1 MTETRGFCDE
11 KFAPLR
17 EAFEKCFKEHGDIGA
32 SFAVTKDGEYVA
44 DLWGG
49 YLDQERTSPWVE
61 DTIVNVYS
69 STKTMM
75 ALVALVLS
83 DRGEIDLYAPV
94 CRYWP
99 EFASNGKERIEVR
112 HLLSHTAG
120 LSGLDNAILE
130 EDLYDWE
137 KIVSLLEQQRPW
149 WEPGTVSGYHAI
161 TQGYL
166 VGEVVRRVTGRTLG
180 QFFSEEIAE
189 PLSADFY
196 IGTPKE
202 HFPRI
207 GNLIADFETPQF
219 DDVEPGS
226 IQEKTFKSP
235 LVTTSASRTDEW
247 RLAEI
252 PAANGHG
259 NARSVVKAQTPLANQ
274 GSGFG
279 VDLLSPDGAA
289 RIFDEQ
295 SNGEDLVLRIPVKFG
310 MGYGLNSSVGGLGPN
325 TRVAYW
331 GGWGGSLVVLD
342 QDSHLCMS
350 YVMNK
355 MNSGTTLGDLRG
367 IQLVLAAYSCIK

>member
-1 MTETRGFCDE
+1 MLEIQGFCDE

-17 EAFEKCFKEHGDIGA
+17 EAFEKCFKEQGDIGA
-32 SFAVTKDGEYVA
+32 SLAVTKDGEYVA
-44 DLWGG
+44 DFWGG
-49 YLDQERTSPWVE
+49 YLDQERTRPWLE

-75 ALVALVLS
+75 ALVALILS
-83 DRGEIDLYAPV
+83 DRGEIDFYAPV

-120 LSGLDNAILE
+120 LPGLDKEILE

-137 KIVSLLEQQRPW
+137 KIIFLLEQQRPW

-166 VGEVVRRVTGRTLG
+166 VGEVVRRVTGLTLG

-226 IQEKTFKSP
+226 IQEKTFNSP

-259 NARSVVKAQTPLANQ
+259 NARSVVKAQTPLVNQ

-279 VDLLSPDGAA
+279 VDLLSPEGAA

-295 SNGEDLVLRIPVKFG
+295 SNGEDLVLKIPVKFG
-310 MGYGLNSSVGGLGPN
+310 MGYGLNGSGGGLGPN
-325 TRVAYW
+325 TQVAYW

-355 MNSGTTLGDLRG
+355 MNSDTTLGDLRG

>member
-1 MTETRGFCDE
+1 MTEIQGFCDE
-11 KFAPLR
+11 TFAPLR

-49 YLDQERTSPWVE
+49 YLDQERTRPWLE

-166 VGEVVRRVTGRTLG
+166 VGELVRRVTGRTLG

-235 LVTTSASRTDEW
+235 LVTTSASRTDKW

-295 SNGEDLVLRIPVKFG
+295 SNGEDLVLRIPVRFG

-367 IQLVLAAYSCIK
+367 IQLVLAAYSCI

>member
-1 MTETRGFCDE
+1 MTEIQGFCDE

-17 EAFEKCFKEHGDIGA
+17 EAFEKCFKEQGDVGA

-49 YLDQERTSPWVE
+49 YLDEERTHPWLE

-99 EFASNGKERIEVR
+99 EFASNGKELIEVR

-120 LSGLDNAILE
+120 LPGLDKPILE

-196 IGTPKE
+196 IGTPRE

-207 GNLIADFETPQF
+207 GNLIADSETPQF
-219 DDVEPGS
+219 ADVEPGS
-226 IQEKTFKSP
+226 IQEKTFSNIP
-235 LVTTSASRTDEW
+235 VTASASSTEQW
-247 RLAEI
+247 RVAEI

-259 NARSVVKAQTPLANQ
+259 NARSVVRAQTPLANQ
-274 GSGFG
+274 GRGFG
-279 VDLLSPDGAA
+279 LDLLSPEGAA
-289 RIFDEQ
+289 KIFDEQ
-295 SNGEDLVLRIPVKFG
+295 SNGDDLVLRMPVKFG
-310 MGYGLNSSVGGLGPN
+310 MGYGLSSPGIVPGVDS
-325 TRVAYW
+325 RFAYW
-331 GGWGGSLVVLD
+331 GGWGGSLAVVD

-355 MNSGTTLGDLRG
+355 MKSDTTTGDLRG
-367 IQLVLAAYSCIK
+367 IQLVLAAYNCIQ

>member
-1 MTETRGFCDE
+1 MSEIKGFCDE

-17 EAFEKCFKEHGDIGA
+17 ETFEKCFTEHGDVGA

-49 YLDQERTSPWVE
+49 YLDQERTRPWLE

-120 LSGLDNAILE
+120 LSGLDQGIRE

-161 TQGYL
+161 TQG
-166 VGEVVRRVTGRTLG
+166 
-180 QFFSEEIAE
+180 
-189 PLSADFY
+189 
-196 IGTPKE
+196 
-202 HFPRI
+202 
-207 GNLIADFETPQF
+207 
-219 DDVEPGS
+219 
-226 IQEKTFKSP
+226 
-235 LVTTSASRTDEW
+235 
-247 RLAEI
+247 
-252 PAANGHG
+252 
-259 NARSVVKAQTPLANQ
+259 
-274 GSGFG
+274 
-279 VDLLSPDGAA
+279 
-289 RIFDEQ
+289 
-295 SNGEDLVLRIPVKFG
+295 
-310 MGYGLNSSVGGLGPN
+310 
-325 TRVAYW
+325 
-331 GGWGGSLVVLD
+331 
-342 QDSHLCMS
+342 
-350 YVMNK
+350 
-355 MNSGTTLGDLRG
+355 
-367 IQLVLAAYSCIK
+367 